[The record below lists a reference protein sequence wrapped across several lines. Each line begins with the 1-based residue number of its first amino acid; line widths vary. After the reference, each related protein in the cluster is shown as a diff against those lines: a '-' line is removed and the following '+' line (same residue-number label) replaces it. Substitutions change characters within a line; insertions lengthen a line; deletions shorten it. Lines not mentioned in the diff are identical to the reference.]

1 MRAKAA
7 AQATG
12 LALLSIIIMHKEP
25 NMENRR
31 FKIVADSSANIYE
44 FSAAPFACAP
54 LKIIAGS
61 KEWVDDGTMN
71 VEEMVN
77 FLLHYNYKSGSACP
91 APADWLDAFEDYE
104 EIYCVTITGNL
115 SGSYNSA
122 SIAAEDYMAQH
133 PGRRV
138 HVFDSLSAGP
148 ELHIIVD
155 KIAEVANE
163 GKSFEEVVD
172 AVNDYMQRT
181 GLVFCLESMRN
192 LANNGRC
199 SHLAAKA
206 AGILNI
212 RPVGV
217 ASEVGTLEMLDKP
230 RGEKRA
236 VASCYETMK
245 ERAYSGGKVYIAN
258 CLNVP
263 LAEKLKDTIH
273 ADFPEAEVLIYSTG
287 GLCSFYAEKGGLMIG
302 FEKN

>member
-1 MRAKAA
+1 
-7 AQATG
+7 
-12 LALLSIIIMHKEP
+12 
-25 NMENRR
+25 MENRK
-31 FKIVADSSANIYE
+31 FKIVADSSANLY
-44 FSAAPFACAP
+44 SYPTAAFASAP
-54 LKIIAGS
+54 LKIIAGDR
-61 KEWVDDGTMN
+61 EWVDTAELD
-71 VEEMVN
+71 VEEMVEY
-77 FLLHYNYKSGSACP
+77 LLKYNGKSGSACP
-91 APADWLDAFEDYE
+91 APADWLDAFEDYDD
-104 EIYCVTITGNL
+104 IYCITITGNL

-122 SIAAEDYMAQH
+122 SIAAEDYMSQY
-133 PGRRV
+133 PGRKV

-163 GKSFEEVVD
+163 GKCFEEVVE
-172 AVNDYMQRT
+172 AVNAYMQNT
-181 GLVFCLESMRN
+181 GLVFCLESMKN

-236 VASCYETMK
+236 IASCYSAMK

-258 CLNVP
+258 CMNP
-263 LAEKLKDTIH
+263 AMAESLKKTIH
-273 ADFPEAEVLIYSTG
+273 AEYPQAEVLIYSTG
-287 GLCSFYAEKGGLMIG
+287 ALCSFYAEKGGLMIG
-302 FEKN
+302 FEKNM